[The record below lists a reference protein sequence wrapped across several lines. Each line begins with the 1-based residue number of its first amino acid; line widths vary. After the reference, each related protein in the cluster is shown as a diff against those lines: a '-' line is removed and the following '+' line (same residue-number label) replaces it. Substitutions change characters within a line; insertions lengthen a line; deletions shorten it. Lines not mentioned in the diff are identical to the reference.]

1 MILSYF
7 ECRQIVGHLREDGGV
22 DLSTVERP
30 DWSAVS
36 GDFVVADGLLVALY
50 RVGDELRLRVG
61 RDETVL
67 LAGAVER
74 IVVGRRAKV
83 SVRSTSG
90 EALAWEYDL
99 PVLDPPLSLDPTP
112 GVEEEHFDFGLLLV
126 GVSGDPKRIER
137 MFRVP

>member
-1 MILSYF
+1 MILSCF
-7 ECRQIVGHLREDGGV
+7 ECRQIVGYLREDGAV

-36 GDFVVADGLLVALY
+36 GDFVIVNGLLVALY
-50 RVGDELRLRVG
+50 RRDDELRVRVG

-67 LAGAVER
+67 RAGAVER
-74 IVVGRRAKV
+74 TVVGRRAKV

-90 EALAWEYDL
+90 ERLAWAYDL

-112 GVEEEHFDFGLLLV
+112 RVNEEHYDFGLFLL
-126 GVSGDPKRIER
+126 GVSGDPERIER